1 MKVRNLR
8 PYALEIAATEQVV
21 EPGELVEVDAELG
34 ASLLEQPD
42 NWGPPRGN
50 PSAERPT
57 DSAGKAKWVAYATA
71 NGMAQDEA
79 EALTRDE
86 LVVLFPEINE
96 SPNPD
101 DDKSADESQE

>member
-42 NWGPPRGN
+42 NWGPPRGGSHDRPAN
-50 PSAERPT
+50 SA
-57 DSAGKAKWVAYATA
+57 SKAEWAAYATTR
-71 NGMAQDEA
+71 GVGSDEA
-79 EALTRDE
+79 EALTRAE
-86 LVVLFPEINE
+86 LVAMFPETDDNDPDSSGDNE
-96 SPNPD
+96 
-101 DDKSADESQE
+101 E

>member
-42 NWGPPRGN
+42 NWGPPRGA
-50 PSAERPT
+50 PSADRPAN
-57 DSAGKAKWVAYATA
+57 SAGKAKWVAYATA
-71 NGMAQDEA
+71 NGMAENEA
-79 EALTRDE
+79 DALTRDD
-86 LVVLFPEINE
+86 LVLLFPEIDENPNSDDE
-96 SPNPD
+96 S
-101 DDKSADESQE
+101 DESQE